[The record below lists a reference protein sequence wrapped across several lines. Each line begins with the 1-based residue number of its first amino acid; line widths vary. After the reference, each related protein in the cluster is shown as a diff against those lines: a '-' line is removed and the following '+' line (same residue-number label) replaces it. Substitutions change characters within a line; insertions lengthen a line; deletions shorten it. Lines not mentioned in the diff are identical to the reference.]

1 MDIYNYKTYKFVA
14 QEIYN
19 ILYNNKEI
27 FTITDTYILCSF
39 GRLSDKSKYE
49 IERLF
54 IVNNNDDI
62 IINTTINKYS

>member
-27 FTITDTYILCSF
+27 VTITDTYILCSF

-54 IVNNNDDI
+54 IVNSNDSI
-62 IINTTINKYS
+62 IINTAINKYS

>member
-27 FTITDTYILCSF
+27 FTITDTYILCSYS
-39 GRLSDKSKYE
+39 RLSDKSKYE

-54 IVNNNDDI
+54 IVNSNDSI
-62 IINTTINKYS
+62 IINTAINKYS

>member
-27 FTITDTYILCSF
+27 FTITDTYILCSYS
-39 GRLSDKSKYE
+39 RLSDKSKYE

-54 IVNNNDDI
+54 IVNNNDSI
-62 IINTTINKYS
+62 IINTAINKYS

>member
-27 FTITDTYILCSF
+27 FTITDTYILCSYS
-39 GRLSDKSKYE
+39 RLSDKSKYE

>member
-1 MDIYNYKTYKFVA
+1 MDIYNYKTYKHIA

-54 IVNNNDDI
+54 IVNNNDSI
-62 IINTTINKYS
+62 IINTAINKYS

>member
-27 FTITDTYILCSF
+27 FTITDTYILCSYS
-39 GRLSDKSKYE
+39 RLSDKSKYE

-54 IVNNNDDI
+54 IVNNNDGID
-62 IINTTINKYS
+62 NHTAINKYS